1 MNEKLLSLIEE
12 NARLTN
18 KEISVMLGLSEQDVE
33 NEIKALEDNG
43 VIKGYKAIVDIEK
56 TNSETV
62 SALIEIKIQPKYG
75 HGFNDVAERI
85 SRLDEVE
92 SVYLMSGAFDLAV
105 MVTDKSF
112 HEVAM
117 FVAERL
123 SPLEG
128 VVSTA
133 THFIL
138 KKYKEKGV
146 FFNAEKKDD
155 RGTISL

>member
-1 MNEKLLSLIEE
+1 MERLLSLLES
-12 NARLTN
+12 NARLSN
-18 KEISVMLGLSEQDVE
+18 KELAGILGKTEA
-33 NEIKALEDNG
+33 EIEETIKIYEETG
-43 VIKGYKAIVDIEK
+43 VIRGYKAIIDTEK
-56 TNSETV
+56 ANVQTV
-62 SALIEIKIQPKYG
+62 TALIELKIQPQYSQ
-75 HGFNDVAERI
+75 GFDSVAHRI
-85 SRLDEVE
+85 SQLEEVE
-92 SVYLMSGAFDLAV
+92 SVFLMSGSIDLVV

-117 FVAERL
+117 FVAKRL

-138 KKYKEKGV
+138 RKYKEKNV
-146 FFNAEKKDD
+146 FLADTNIDD

>member
-33 NEIKALEDNG
+33 NEIKSLEDNG

-85 SRLDEVE
+85 SKLDEVE
-92 SVYLMSGAFDLAV
+92 SVFLMSGAFDLAV
-105 MVTDKSF
+105 MVTDRSF

-146 FFNAEKKDD
+146 FFNAEQKDD

>member
-33 NEIKALEDNG
+33 NEIKSLEDNG

-85 SRLDEVE
+85 SKLDEVE
-92 SVYLMSGAFDLAV
+92 SVFLMSGAFDLAV
-105 MVTDKSF
+105 MVTDRSF

-146 FFNAEKKDD
+146 FFNAEQKYD

>member
-33 NEIKALEDNG
+33 NEIKALEENG

>member
-1 MNEKLLSLIEE
+1 MNEKLLNLIEE
-12 NARLTN
+12 NARLSS
-18 KEISVMLGLSEQDVE
+18 KEMSVMLGISEQEVE
-33 NEIKALEDNG
+33 SEIKALEDNG

-85 SRLDEVE
+85 SKLDEVE

-105 MVTDKSF
+105 MVTDRSF

-146 FFNAEKKDD
+146 FFNAEQKDD

>member
-1 MNEKLLSLIEE
+1 MNEKLLNLIEE
-12 NARLTN
+12 NARLSS
-18 KEISVMLGLSEQDVE
+18 KEMSVMLGISEQEVE
-33 NEIKALEDNG
+33 SEIKALEDNG
-43 VIKGYKAIVDIEK
+43 VIKGYKAIVDNEK

-85 SRLDEVE
+85 SKLDEVE
-92 SVYLMSGAFDLAV
+92 SVFLMSGAFDLAV
-105 MVTDKSF
+105 MVTDRSF

-146 FFNAEKKDD
+146 FFNAEQKDD

>member
-18 KEISVMLGLSEQDVE
+18 KEISVMLGLSEQNVE

>member
-1 MNEKLLSLIEE
+1 MTLK
-12 NARLTN
+12 
-18 KEISVMLGLSEQDVE
+18 
-33 NEIKALEDNG
+33 
-43 VIKGYKAIVDIEK
+43 K

-85 SRLDEVE
+85 SKLDEVE

-105 MVTDKSF
+105 MVTDRSF

-146 FFNAEKKDD
+146 FFNAEQKDD

>member
-1 MNEKLLSLIEE
+1 MNDKLLNLLEN
-12 NARLTN
+12 NARLSN
-18 KEISVMLGLSEQDVE
+18 SDLAAMLGMSESDVEKEI
-33 NEIKALEDNG
+33 KFYEDSG
-43 VIKGYKAIVDIEK
+43 IIKGYKAIIDNEK

-62 SALIEIKIQPKYG
+62 TALIELKIQPKYG
-75 HGFNDVAERI
+75 HGFDDVAERI
-85 SRLDEVE
+85 AKLEEVE
-92 SVYLMSGAFDLAV
+92 AVYLMSGTFDLTV

-117 FVAERL
+117 FVANRL

-138 KKYKEKGV
+138 KKFKEKGAIFSENFV
-146 FFNAEKKDD
+146 DD

>member
-1 MNEKLLSLIEE
+1 MNEKLLNLIEE
-12 NARLTN
+12 NARLSS
-18 KEISVMLGLSEQDVE
+18 KEMSVMLGISEQEVE
-33 NEIKALEDNG
+33 SEIKALEDNG
-43 VIKGYKAIVDIEK
+43 VIKGYKAIVDNEK

-85 SRLDEVE
+85 SKLDEVE
-92 SVYLMSGAFDLAV
+92 SVFLMSGAFDLAV
-105 MVTDKSF
+105 MVTDRSF

-146 FFNAEKKDD
+146 FFN
-155 RGTISL
+155 TFSI

>member
-1 MNEKLLSLIEE
+1 MNDKLLNLLEN
-12 NARLTN
+12 NARL
-18 KEISVMLGLSEQDVE
+18 SSSDLAVMLGMSESDVE
-33 NEIKALEDNG
+33 KEIKFYEDSG
-43 VIKGYKAIVDIEK
+43 IIKGYKAIIDNEK

-62 SALIEIKIQPKYG
+62 TALIELKIQPKYE
-75 HGFNDVAERI
+75 HGFDDVAERI
-85 SRLDEVE
+85 AKLEEVE
-92 SVYLMSGAFDLAV
+92 AVYLMSGTFDLTV

-117 FVAERL
+117 FVANRL

-138 KKYKEKGV
+138 KKFKEKGAIFSENFV
-146 FFNAEKKDD
+146 DD